1 MSAIRLK
8 SGTDQNVYYEF
19 DPEVAPLGE
28 GGMGRVFRGI
38 RVERKGDN
46 YEARDVAIKVL
57 FDDLPESAI
66 KRSRREASI
75 RLKNDNL
82 VEMIDFLEINEENV
96 YGQVLAKHYHVISEL
111 LNGVNVDELLEGNV
125 ANHDGTPNPFAQ
137 ELLAMS
143 RQYPAHFAGTV
154 LRSILSGIMAL
165 HDAGYIHRDIDPSNI
180 MITSDGKIKLIDFGI
195 ARQINALGT
204 KDKQLTSSGQFIGK
218 THYASPEL
226 LLGDIN
232 HQNFTTDV
240 YALGIVLFQ
249 LAVGHLPFDG
259 PTHEVYDMQL
269 KKDLPLK
276 EVEDR
281 TLRKIIKKA
290 TEKKQ
295 DKRYRTATEFRVD
308 LDNWMLELKPIDK
321 STLLINRESY
331 QPNFNEQ
338 RPESFE
344 TPEPSTPSTP
354 PDAEIAR
361 HKDDRPSKMES
372 QRAQSVE
379 TPKVVQQKQQRQEMP
394 RPEVQ
399 QPQELVMAV
408 TNQVVKPVKP
418 QHNYKKIGIAA
429 SILVILGVAVFLI
442 SKHMSSGDKAEPT
455 QVMESPSVTTQP
467 IQQQIDEQV
476 VETKKETKKEEKKE
490 SPKQKNMD
498 DAVQLMMNSTTAQEG
513 LQILQGLADNGDFES
528 KYLLSRL
535 YFDPTKDPRDTA
547 FYYSKYSVMK
557 SNCGITPNNKE
568 AHQYLMNLYQTGNI
582 SSDNNLKCEFYY
594 QLGCD
599 FLYGDRRGCDK
610 NQGYALWC
618 FQQVQQIASGNSFP
632 RANAFLN
639 NVEEKIEVLAN
650 KRKVQPQRPQ

>member
-1 MSAIRLK
+1 MSVIRLK

-125 ANHDGTPNPFAQ
+125 ANHDGTPNPYAQ

-269 KKDLPLK
+269 KKELPLK

-321 STLLINRESY
+321 STLLINKESY
-331 QPNFNEQ
+331 QPNFNQQ

-344 TPEPSTPSTP
+344 APEPSTP
-354 PDAEIAR
+354 PDTEIAR
-361 HKDDRPSKMES
+361 HRDNRPSKMEPRS
-372 QRAQSVE
+372 QSVE
-379 TPKVVQQKQQRQEMP
+379 TPRVVQQKPQRQEMP

-399 QPQELVMAV
+399 QPQEPARAV
-408 TNQVVKPVKP
+408 TNQVVKPVKSQP
-418 QHNYKKIGIAA
+418 NFKKIGIAA

-442 SKHMSSGDKAEPT
+442 SKLMSSGDKAEPA
-455 QVMESPSVTTQP
+455 QVVENQSVTTQP
-467 IQQQIDEQV
+467 IQQQV
-476 VETKKETKKEEKKE
+476 VETKKETKKEKKE
-490 SPKQKNMD
+490 SPKQKNID
-498 DAVQLMMNSTTAQEG
+498 DAVQLMMSSTTAQEG
-513 LQILQGLADNGDFES
+513 LQVLQGLADNGDFES
-528 KYLLSRL
+528 KFLMSRL
-535 YFDPTKDPRDTA
+535 YFDPTKDSRDTA
-547 FYYSKYSVMK
+547 FYYSKYRAMK
-557 SNCGITPNNKE
+557 NNCGISTNNKE
-568 AHQYLMNLYQTGNI
+568 AHQYLMKLYQAGNLP
-582 SSDNNLKCEFYY
+582 SDNDLTCEFYY

-599 FLYGDRRGCDK
+599 FLYGERRGCEK

-618 FQQVQQIASGNSFP
+618 FQQVQQIASRNSFP
-632 RANAFLN
+632 HANAFLN
-639 NVEEKIEVLAN
+639 NVDEKIDVLAN
-650 KRKVQPQRPQ
+650 KRKVQPQQP